1 MHVLRRDRD
10 FRRFWAGHTVSV
22 MGADITYIAL
32 PLVATLLLDAGAAG
46 VATVATATF
55 LPSILLPL
63 LAGHLLE
70 GRRRRGVM
78 IAADIVRA
86 VALAAVPLAYAF
98 DGLSIPLLA
107 TVAFT
112 MGAASTVFDI
122 GAFAYVPTL
131 VDEDDLPQANQAMQG
146 STTAAQVTGPGLA
159 GLLVQLLG
167 PAVAFA
173 ADAVSYL
180 GSALGIASAKRPE
193 PAPIKAATKAGLFSG
208 LAVVLRNP
216 FLRLMTAHA
225 ALYNAGAQI
234 LMVNLVVLA
243 VSDRGLSP
251 GWYGVALS
259 GTGAGAFLGTM
270 LALRVAARLGY
281 GRAFATAL
289 AFSTGAPLL
298 LALIPWSGGAFGL
311 ALGGLQLAAGA
322 GLGAANVLSV
332 TLRQVV
338 MPKGALARSNGGY
351 RLITFGVLPVG
362 AALGGVLGE
371 TIGSRWGV
379 GTGTL
384 LMAVSALP
392 MVLGRIRRLRTPQ
405 DARPT
410 EAAEVTVAA

>member
-63 LAGHLLE
+63 LAGHWLE
-70 GRRRRGVM
+70 GRRRRGIM
-78 IAADIVRA
+78 IGADLVRA
-86 VALAAVPLAYAF
+86 AALAAVPLAYLF

-107 TVAFT
+107 AVAFT

-131 VDEDDLPQANQAMQG
+131 VDDDDLGQANQAMQG

-159 GLLVQLLG
+159 GLLVQFLG
-167 PAVAFA
+167 PAVALA
-173 ADAVSYL
+173 VDAVSYL
-180 GSALGIASAKRPE
+180 GSALGIAGAKRPE
-193 PAPIKAATKAGLFSG
+193 APPATPAVKAGLFSG
-208 LAVVLRNP
+208 LGVVLRNP

-243 VSDRGLSP
+243 VTDRGLGP

-270 LALRVAARLGY
+270 IALRAAARLGY

-289 AFSTGAPLL
+289 AFSTGTPLL
-298 LALIPWSGGAFGL
+298 LAFVPWSGGAFGI
-311 ALGGLQLAAGA
+311 ALGVLQFAAGF

-351 RLITFGVLPVG
+351 RLITFGVLPIG
-362 AALGGVLGE
+362 AAVGGVLGE
-371 TIGSRWGV
+371 AIGSRWGV
-379 GTGTL
+379 GAGTL

-392 MVLGRIRRLRTPQ
+392 MVLGRIRRLRTPA
-405 DARPT
+405 DARP
-410 EAAEVTVAA
+410 AEVVTAA

>member
-1 MHVLRRDRD
+1 LHVLRRDRD

-78 IAADIVRA
+78 IAADLVRA
-86 VALAAVPLAYAF
+86 AALAAVPLAYAF
-98 DGLSIPLLA
+98 DVLSIPLLA

-112 MGAASTVFDI
+112 MGAAGTVFDI

-167 PAVAFA
+167 PAVALT

-193 PAPIKAATKAGLFSG
+193 PAPVKAAAKAGLFSG
-208 LAVVLRNP
+208 LGVVLRNP

-270 LALRVAARLGY
+270 LALRLAARLGY

-289 AFSTGAPLL
+289 AFSTGAPLM

-351 RLITFGVLPVG
+351 RLITFGVLPIG

-379 GTGTL
+379 GAGTV

-410 EAAEVTVAA
+410 EVAVAVAA

>member
-1 MHVLRRDRD
+1 MLRRDRD
-10 FRRFWAGHTVSV
+10 FRRFWTGHTISV
-22 MGADITYIAL
+22 MGADITYVAL
-32 PLVATLLLDAGAAG
+32 PLVATLLLDTGAAG
-46 VATVATATF
+46 VAAIATATF

-63 LAGHLLE
+63 LAGHWLE
-70 GRRRRGVM
+70 TRRRRGVM
-78 IAADIVRA
+78 ITADLVRA
-86 VALAAVPLAYAF
+86 AALAVVPLAYVL
-98 DGLSIPLLA
+98 DGLSVPLLA
-107 TVAFT
+107 AVAFAV
-112 MGAASTVFDI
+112 GSASTVFDI
-122 GAFAYVPTL
+122 GAFAYLPTL
-131 VDEDDLPQANQAMQG
+131 VADDDLPQANQSMQG

-167 PAVAFA
+167 PAVALA

-180 GSALGIASAKRPE
+180 ASAVGIGAAKRPE
-193 PAPIKAATKAGLFSG
+193 PLPAPPTVKPNLFSG
-208 LAVVLRNP
+208 LGVVLRNP
-216 FLRLMTAHA
+216 FLRAMTTHA

-234 LMVNLVVLA
+234 LIVNLVVLA
-243 VSDRGLSP
+243 VTDRGLDP

-270 LALRVAARLGY
+270 VALRLAARLGY
-281 GRAFATAL
+281 GRAFAAAL
-289 AFSTGAPLL
+289 AFSTGAPLM
-298 LALIPWSGGAFGL
+298 LALIPWTGGAFGL

-351 RLITFGVLPVG
+351 RLITFGVLPIG

-379 GTGTL
+379 GAGTA

-405 DARPT
+405 EARP
-410 EAAEVTVAA
+410 AEVATAA